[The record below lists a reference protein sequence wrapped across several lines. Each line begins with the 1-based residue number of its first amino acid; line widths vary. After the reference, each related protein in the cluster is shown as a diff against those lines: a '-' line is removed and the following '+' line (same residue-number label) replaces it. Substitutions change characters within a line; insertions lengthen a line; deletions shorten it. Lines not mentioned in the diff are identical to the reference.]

1 MPTGPM
7 TLTRGS
13 FTYSSGEEYHG
24 EWKEGKTHL
33 LHLPP
38 ILHHWLHLH
47 AQHKHCYYV
56 IKTITHRQ
64 GPSSWKHHIMRA
76 NALKWNKGNLRDIRG
91 ALSSEPIIILDIKQ
105 ICDISWS
112 TVVSCLLPTQFSLF
126 IFCYGENKMKT
137 DWTKTIINNYYL
149 EQLLIT
155 LEQQHKNSL
164 PSTRELNRWS
174 FLLIK
179 RNTNLTNWD
188 DL

>member
-1 MPTGPM
+1 MMFIVCWHECQQDPWPWLEDPSPTPAERS
-7 TLTRGS
+7 TTGS
-13 FTYSSGEEYHG
+13 
-24 EWKEGKTHL
+24 GKKARTHL
-33 LHLPP
+33 LHLPH

-76 NALKWNKGNLRDIRG
+76 NALKWNKGNLWDIRG

-112 TVVSCLLPTQFSLF
+112 TVVSCLLPTQFSWF

-155 LEQQHKNSL
+155 LEQQHKTVYLQQENS
-164 PSTRELNRWS
+164 TDGGFFW
-174 FLLIK
+174 
-179 RNTNLTNWD
+179 
-188 DL
+188 